1 MKRESERVV
10 NRRQQG
16 DLGEAS
22 AIEWLTSRGA
32 AVLIP
37 FGHSPHFDLVG
48 EINERLLR
56 IQVKT
61 STQETETSDGYLRC
75 VVALATCGG
84 NQSWTGITKRIDP
97 SRFDYLFALTARGRR
112 WLIPSAELGGRNTI
126 SLGGPKYAEYEIEP
140 GPRIRDIVYDERSGL
155 KSSSPGEY
163 PSGQRT
169 AAVNR
174 QALPSEVRILP
185 PPSSSSESSRKIE
198 GLPSPAVGRTR
209 LSANHQL
216 TVPLAP
222 FEAAKLEA
230 GDRFRV
236 EAEGKGRVVIT
247 RIEEYMEEHPEQL
260 ALPGSRNGSAGE

>member
-1 MKRESERVV
+1 M
-10 NRRQQG
+10 
-16 DLGEAS
+16 
-22 AIEWLTSRGA
+22 
-32 AVLIP
+32 
-37 FGHSPHFDLVG
+37 
-48 EINERLLR
+48 NERLLR

-61 STQETETSDGYLRC
+61 STQETQTPDGHPRC

-112 WLIPSAELGGRNTI
+112 WLIPSVELEGRNAI

-140 GPRIRDIVYDERSGL
+140 GPRIRDIVYDEPSGL

-185 PPSSSSESSRKIE
+185 PPSSSSEHPGPAE
-198 GLPSPAVGRTR
+198 GLLAPAVGRTR
-209 LSANHQL
+209 LSSNHQL
-216 TVPLAP
+216 TIPLAP
-222 FEAAKLEA
+222 FEAAGLEV

-236 EAEGKGRVVIT
+236 EAESKGRVVIT
-247 RIEEYMEEHPEQL
+247 RIEEYMERHLEQL
-260 ALPGSRNGSAGE
+260 ALPRSSNGSDGNE